1 MSEMAENSKAGVVRV
16 SCSMHQKYGKT
27 FFGIL
32 SVQHFTQWPT
42 MSDLANPIYV
52 FAVLCLMVILAV
64 YAGKTK
70 TGSKFGAAL
79 LVIVFTAVVANLG
92 LIPSASDSIPLY
104 DGIFTYLAPLSIF
117 YLLLGVNL
125 NSIKKA
131 GAPMIILFVL
141 GSLATALGVLVAW
154 YVVSPEKVL
163 GEDARVIAGM
173 LAGTYTGG
181 SANFNAVAL
190 EYKMQEKGILYAGT
204 IAVDNVVTT
213 LWIIVTLA
221 IPTVMQKFWKTR
233 KVSQNT
239 LEAPI
244 AEDERIDFRSLIWLT
259 FMGVLAYFISEKL
272 SDFFPQIPSI
282 LTLSTLGVVLAQFR
296 FVNQLKGS
304 HFLGLYLVY
313 IFLAVIGAY
322 CEIASVIELKS
333 IGTTL
338 LVFASISVFV
348 HGVLIVGLGSLFF
361 RDWEMIAIASQ
372 ANVGGGTT
380 AMALAET
387 FHRNELILPAILVGS
402 LGTALGTYIGFAIV
416 AFL

>member
-1 MSEMAENSKAGVVRV
+1 MS
-16 SCSMHQKYGKT
+16 Y
-27 FFGIL
+27 L
-32 SVQHFTQWPT
+32 S
-42 MSDLANPIYV
+42 NPIYV
-52 FAVLCLMVILAV
+52 LAVLCLMVILAV
-64 YAGKTK
+64 YAGKTRF
-70 TGSKFGAAL
+70 GSKFGAAL
-79 LVIVFTAVVANLG
+79 LVIVFTAVVANMG

-141 GSLATALGVLVAW
+141 GSLATAAGVLIAW
-154 YVVSPEKVL
+154 NVVSPEKAL

-244 AEDERIDFRSLIWLT
+244 AEDEHIDFRSLIWLT
-259 FMGVLAYFISEKL
+259 FMGVLAYFASEKL
-272 SDFFPQIPSI
+272 SELFPQIPSI

-322 CEIASVIELKS
+322 CEISSVIELKS

-338 LVFASISVFV
+338 LVFASISVLV
-348 HGVLIVGLGSLFF
+348 HGVIIVGLGSLFF

-402 LGTALGTYIGFAIV
+402 LGTALGTYIGFTVV
-416 AFL
+416 ALL

>member
-1 MSEMAENSKAGVVRV
+1 MSYLN
-16 SCSMHQKYGKT
+16 
-27 FFGIL
+27 
-32 SVQHFTQWPT
+32 
-42 MSDLANPIYV
+42 NPIYV
-52 FAVLCLMVILAV
+52 LAMLCLMVILAV

-154 YVVSPEKVL
+154 YVVSPEKAL

-190 EYKMQEKGILYAGT
+190 QYKMQEKGILYAGT

-239 LEAPI
+239 LEAPV
-244 AEDERIDFRSLIWLT
+244 AEEESFDFRSLIWLT
-259 FMGVLAYFISEKL
+259 FMGVLAYFVSEKL
-272 SDFFPQIPSI
+272 SEIFPQIPSI

-380 AMALAET
+380 AMALAES

>member
-1 MSEMAENSKAGVVRV
+1 
-16 SCSMHQKYGKT
+16 
-27 FFGIL
+27 
-32 SVQHFTQWPT
+32 
-42 MSDLANPIYV
+42 MSDLNNPIYV
-52 FAVLCLMVILAV
+52 LAVLCLMVILAV

-154 YVVSPEKVL
+154 YVVSPEKAL

-190 EYKMQEKGILYAGT
+190 QYKMQEKGILYAGT

-244 AEDERIDFRSLIWLT
+244 AEDERFDFRSLIWLT
-259 FMGVLAYFISEKL
+259 FMGVLAYFVSEKL
-272 SDFFPQIPSI
+272 SEIFPQIPSI

-296 FVNQLKGS
+296 FVNQLQGS

>member
-1 MSEMAENSKAGVVRV
+1 MSYLN
-16 SCSMHQKYGKT
+16 
-27 FFGIL
+27 
-32 SVQHFTQWPT
+32 
-42 MSDLANPIYV
+42 NPIYV
-52 FAVLCLMVILAV
+52 LAVLCLMVILAV
-64 YAGKTK
+64 YAGKSRL
-70 TGSKFGAAL
+70 GSKFGAAL
-79 LVIVFTAVVANLG
+79 LVIVFTAVVANFG

-131 GAPMIILFVL
+131 GAPMIIIFVL
-141 GSLATALGVLVAW
+141 GSLATAAGVMAAW
-154 YVVSPEKVL
+154 YLMSPQDSL

-190 EYKMQEKGILYAGT
+190 HYKMQEKGVLYAGT
-204 IAVDNVVTT
+204 IAVDNVITT
-213 LWIIVTLA
+213 LWIVVTLA
-221 IPTVMQKFWKTR
+221 IPTVMQKFWKGR

-244 AEDERIDFRSLIWLT
+244 AEEEHFDFHSLIWLT
-259 FMGVLAYFISEKL
+259 FIGILAFFISDKFNE
-272 SDFFPQIPSI
+272 FFPQVPSI
-282 LTLSTLGVVLAQFR
+282 LVLSTLGVILAQVR
-296 FVNQLKGS
+296 FINQLKGG

-322 CEIASVIELKS
+322 CEISSVVELKS

-338 LVFASISVFV
+338 LLFASISVLI
-348 HGVLIVGLGSLFF
+348 HGALIIGLGSLFF

-372 ANVGGGTT
+372 ANVGGGTN

-402 LGTALGTYIGFAIV
+402 LGNALGTYIGFTIV
-416 AFL
+416 ALL

>member
-1 MSEMAENSKAGVVRV
+1 MN
-16 SCSMHQKYGKT
+16 
-27 FFGIL
+27 
-32 SVQHFTQWPT
+32 
-42 MSDLANPIYV
+42 NPIYV
-52 FAVLCLMVILAV
+52 LSALCLMVILAV

-70 TGSKFGAAL
+70 FGSKFGAAL
-79 LVIVFTAVVANLG
+79 LVIVFTAIIANLG
-92 LIPSASDSIPLY
+92 LIPSASNSIPLY

-141 GSLATALGVLVAW
+141 GSLATAVGVFAAW
-154 YVVSPEKVL
+154 HLVSPQEVL
-163 GEDARVIAGM
+163 GDDARVIAGM

-190 EYKMQEKGILYAGT
+190 EYKMQENGILFAGT
-204 IAVDNVVTT
+204 IAVDNVITT
-213 LWIIVTLA
+213 LWIIATLA
-221 IPTVMQKFWKTR
+221 IPAFMQRFLKGR

-244 AEDERIDFRSLIWLT
+244 AEEEHFDFRSLIWLA
-259 FMGVLAYFISEKL
+259 FIGILAYFISEL
-272 SDFFPQIPSI
+272 VSDIFPKIPSI
-282 LTLSTLGVVLAQFR
+282 LTLSTLGVILAQFR

-322 CEIASVIELKS
+322 CEISSVVELKS
-333 IGTTL
+333 IGITL
-338 LVFASISVFV
+338 LLFASISVLI
-348 HGVLIVGLGSLFF
+348 HGLLILLLGSLFF

-387 FHRNELILPAILVGS
+387 FHRNELILPAVLVGS
-402 LGTALGTYIGFAIV
+402 LGTALGTYIGFFMVSI
-416 AFL
+416 L

>member
-1 MSEMAENSKAGVVRV
+1 MSYLN
-16 SCSMHQKYGKT
+16 
-27 FFGIL
+27 
-32 SVQHFTQWPT
+32 
-42 MSDLANPIYV
+42 NPIYV
-52 FAVLCLMVILAV
+52 LAVLCLMVILAV
-64 YAGKTK
+64 YAAKTK

-154 YVVSPEKVL
+154 YVVSPEQAL

-190 EYKMQEKGILYAGT
+190 QYKMQEKGILYAGT

-244 AEDERIDFRSLIWLT
+244 AEEESFDFRSLIWLT
-259 FMGVLAYFISEKL
+259 FMGVLAYFVSEKL
-272 SDFFPQIPSI
+272 SEIFPQIPSI

>member
-1 MSEMAENSKAGVVRV
+1 
-16 SCSMHQKYGKT
+16 
-27 FFGIL
+27 
-32 SVQHFTQWPT
+32 

-244 AEDERIDFRSLIWLT
+244 AEDERIDFCSLIWLT

>member
-1 MSEMAENSKAGVVRV
+1 MSFL
-16 SCSMHQKYGKT
+16 T
-27 FFGIL
+27 
-32 SVQHFTQWPT
+32 
-42 MSDLANPIYV
+42 NPIYV
-52 FAVLCLMVILAV
+52 LAVLCLIVILAV
-64 YAGKTK
+64 YAGKSK
-70 TGSKFGAAL
+70 LGSKFGAAL

-131 GAPMIILFVL
+131 GAPMIIIFVL
-141 GSLATALGVLVAW
+141 GSLATAAGVLATW
-154 YVVSPEKVL
+154 YLISPEGTL

-190 EYKMQEKGILYAGT
+190 HYDMQEKGVLYAGT

-213 LWIIVTLA
+213 LWIVVTLA
-221 IPTVMQKFWKTR
+221 IPTFMQKIWKGR

-244 AEDERIDFRSLIWLT
+244 AEQEYFDFHSLIWLT
-259 FMGVLAYFISEKL
+259 FIGLLAFFISEKINAL
-272 SDFFPQIPSI
+272 FPQVPSI
-282 LTLSTLGVVLAQFR
+282 LVLSTLGVILAQVR

-322 CEIASVIELKS
+322 CEISSVVELKS
-333 IGTTL
+333 TGATL
-338 LVFASISVFV
+338 LLFATLS
-348 HGVLIVGLGSLFF
+348 VLIHGLLIIAGGSLLF

-402 LGTALGTYIGFAIV
+402 LGNALGTYIGSTIV
-416 AFL
+416 ALL

>member
-1 MSEMAENSKAGVVRV
+1 
-16 SCSMHQKYGKT
+16 
-27 FFGIL
+27 
-32 SVQHFTQWPT
+32 
-42 MSDLANPIYV
+42 
-52 FAVLCLMVILAV
+52 
-64 YAGKTK
+64 
-70 TGSKFGAAL
+70 
-79 LVIVFTAVVANLG
+79 VIVFTAIVANMG
-92 LIPSASDSIPLY
+92 LIPSASNSIPLY

-141 GSLATALGVLVAW
+141 GSLATAAGVLIAW
-154 YVVSPEKVL
+154 NVVSPEKAL

-244 AEDERIDFRSLIWLT
+244 AEDEHIDFRSLIWLT
-259 FMGVLAYFISEKL
+259 FMGVLAYFASEKL
-272 SDFFPQIPSI
+272 SELFPQIPSI

-322 CEIASVIELKS
+322 CEISSVIELKS

-338 LVFASISVFV
+338 LVFASISVLV
-348 HGVLIVGLGSLFF
+348 HGVIIVGLGSLFF

-402 LGTALGTYIGFAIV
+402 LGTALGTYIGFTVV
-416 AFL
+416 ALL

>member
-1 MSEMAENSKAGVVRV
+1 MSFLN
-16 SCSMHQKYGKT
+16 
-27 FFGIL
+27 
-32 SVQHFTQWPT
+32 
-42 MSDLANPIYV
+42 DPIYV
-52 FAVLCLMVILAV
+52 LAVLCLMVILAV
-64 YAGKTK
+64 YAGKSK
-70 TGSKFGAAL
+70 VGSKFGAAL

-131 GAPMIILFVL
+131 GAPMILIFVL
-141 GSLATALGVLVAW
+141 GSFATAVGVMAAW
-154 YVVSPEKVL
+154 HVISPQDSL

-190 EYKMQEKGILYAGT
+190 HYGMQEKGVLYAGT

-213 LWIIVTLA
+213 IWIVVTLA
-221 IPTVMQKFWKTR
+221 IPTFMQRIRKGR
-233 KVSQNT
+233 KVAQNT

-244 AEDERIDFRSLIWLT
+244 AEEEHFDFHSLIWLA
-259 FMGVLAYFISEKL
+259 FIGILAFFIAEKF
-272 SDFFPQIPSI
+272 SQFFPRVPSI
-282 LTLSTLGVVLAQFR
+282 LVLSTVAVILAQVR

-322 CEIASVIELKS
+322 CEISSVVELKS
-333 IGTTL
+333 IGATL
-338 LVFASISVFV
+338 LIFASLS
-348 HGVLIVGLGSLFF
+348 VLIHGLLIIGLGSLFF

-402 LGTALGTYIGFAIV
+402 LGNALGTYIGFAI
-416 AFL
+416 AAML

>member
-1 MSEMAENSKAGVVRV
+1 MSYLN
-16 SCSMHQKYGKT
+16 
-27 FFGIL
+27 
-32 SVQHFTQWPT
+32 
-42 MSDLANPIYV
+42 NPIYV
-52 FAVLCLMVILAV
+52 LAVLCLMVILAV
-64 YAGKTK
+64 YSGKTK
-70 TGSKFGAAL
+70 AGSKFGAAL
-79 LVIVFTAVVANLG
+79 LVIVFTAIVANLG
-92 LIPSASDSIPLY
+92 LIPSASNSIPLY
-104 DGIFTYLAPLSIF
+104 NGIFTYLAPLSIF

-141 GSLATALGVLVAW
+141 GSLATAIGVLVAW
-154 YVVSPEKVL
+154 HAVSPQKIL

-190 EYKMQEKGILYAGT
+190 NYDMQEKGVLYAGT

-213 LWIIVTLA
+213 LWIVVTLA
-221 IPTVMQKFWKTR
+221 IPTIMQKFWKGR

-244 AEDERIDFRSLIWLT
+244 AEEEYFDFQSLIWLT
-259 FMGVLAYFISEKL
+259 FIGVLAYFVSEKI
-272 SDFFPQIPSI
+272 SDVFPQVPSI
-282 LTLSTLGVVLAQFR
+282 LTLSTLGVILAQFR

-348 HGVLIVGLGSLFF
+348 HGVIIIGLGSLFF

-402 LGTALGTYIGFAIV
+402 LGTALGTYIGFFIV
-416 AFL
+416 SIL

>member
-1 MSEMAENSKAGVVRV
+1 
-16 SCSMHQKYGKT
+16 
-27 FFGIL
+27 
-32 SVQHFTQWPT
+32 
-42 MSDLANPIYV
+42 
-52 FAVLCLMVILAV
+52 MVILAV
-64 YAGKTK
+64 YAGKTRF
-70 TGSKFGAAL
+70 GSKLGAAL

-141 GSLATALGVLVAW
+141 GSLATAIGVLAAW
-154 YVVSPEKVL
+154 FMLSPQDALGSDGRVV
-163 GEDARVIAGM
+163 AGM

-190 EYKMQEKGILYAGT
+190 HYNMQEKGVLYAGT

-213 LWIIVTLA
+213 IWIVVTLA
-221 IPTVMQKFWKTR
+221 IPALMQKIRKGR

-244 AEDERIDFRSLIWLT
+244 AESETFDFHSLIWLT
-259 FMGVLAYFISEKL
+259 FIGVLAFFLSDKISEA
-272 SDFFPQIPSI
+272 FPEIPSI
-282 LTLSTLGVVLAQFR
+282 LVLSTFGVLLAQVR
-296 FVNQLKGS
+296 FVNKLQGS

-313 IFLAVIGAY
+313 VFLAVIGAY
-322 CEIASVIELKS
+322 CEVSSVIELQS

-338 LVFASISVFV
+338 LLFAMISVLI
-348 HGVLIVGLGSLFF
+348 HGILIVALGGLFF

-387 FHRNELILPAILVGS
+387 FHRNELILPAVLVGS
-402 LGTALGTYIGFAIV
+402 LGNALGTYIGFFIV
-416 AFL
+416 SVL